1 MEQDPME
8 TDPME
13 KDRMEKDL
21 SRATST
27 LKLIGFALLAVA
39 ITTLAGGIW
48 TGLLITNLRTTPA
61 VPWSVPAM
69 ALLLWLAWSY
79 LGGKGWPRST
89 SEARQHYLRANPNPV
104 RVYLW
109 AWIAGGL
116 AVIALAGYW
125 IALFQLVKMPPNA
138 LSDVSAY
145 PRFTVGLM
153 ILMGSLVA
161 PLMEEAGFR
170 GYFQVALE
178 RQLRAPLAIAISSL
192 IFALAHGPTQGFLWP
207 KLLFYFL
214 VGVTFGAIAYLTNS
228 ILPAIPVHFVGLLIF
243 FTLIWPQDAARP
255 LLANAGTESW
265 FWIHVAQSVV
275 FTILAICAFQRL
287 ARVTIQDTLSQATL
301 AHSDLSR
308 F

>member
-1 MEQDPME
+1 ME

-48 TGLLITNLRTTPA
+48 AGLLITNLQTAPA

-89 SEARQHYLRANPNPV
+89 SEARRHYLRANPKPV

-109 AWIAGGL
+109 ASIAGGL

-138 LSDVSAY
+138 FSDVSAY

-161 PLMEEAGFR
+161 PLMEEAAFR

-178 RQLRAPLAIAISSL
+178 HQLRAPLAIAISSL

-275 FTILAICAFQRL
+275 FTILAICAFRRL
-287 ARVTIQDTLSQATL
+287 ARASIQDTLSQATL

>member
-1 MEQDPME
+1 
-8 TDPME
+8 ME
-13 KDRMEKDL
+13 KDRMEKN
-21 SRATST
+21 SRATGT
-27 LKLIGFALLAVA
+27 VKLIAFALLAFA

-48 TGLLITNLRTTPA
+48 AGLLVTNLRTTPA

-69 ALLLWLAWSY
+69 ALLLWLAWNY

-89 SEARQHYLRANPNPV
+89 SEARRHYLRANPNPV

-109 AWIAGGL
+109 ASIAGGL

-125 IALFQLVKMPPNA
+125 IALFQLVKIPPNA

-170 GYFQVALE
+170 GYFQGALE
-178 RQLRAPLAIAISSL
+178 RQLSGPLAIAISSL

-214 VGVTFGAIAYLTNS
+214 VGIVFGATAYFTNS

-255 LLANAGTESW
+255 LLANAGTDSW

-275 FTILAICAFQRL
+275 FTILAIYAFQRL
-287 ARVTIQDTLSQATL
+287 ARVSIQDTLSQATL